1 MLKVASRN
9 PIVARLLPPGPELEL
24 AQGYDFVAELR
35 AAATRAEALLRPA
48 VGSFAADATRGI
60 LPPPGIKIL
69 DRSAWVAF
77 GKGYVTG
84 ISGGVS
90 GLDSSMITPV
100 LAFVSTRILG
110 QYDPLTNTLA
120 LVAPNIYKVSTELK
134 VAPKDFGLWVS
145 LHEQTHYFQNLAAP
159 WLYEYLRNLLP
170 SVLALGESEHAQRTS
185 LIKQVTA
192 LMSVIEGHAEVMMDR
207 VGQEHISDLETIRKK
222 FDRRRARRK
231 AGLFGFVERAIIS
244 ILGLE
249 EKMAQYKNGQVFVAT
264 AIELVGLEAFNQIFE
279 QLENMPTEAELKD
292 PPAWVTR
299 VVK

>member
-1 MLKVASRN
+1 MASRN
-9 PIVARLLPPGPELEL
+9 PIVARLLPPGPELDLRRGHE
-24 AQGYDFVAELR
+24 FVAELR
-35 AAATRAEALLRPA
+35 AAATTAETLLRTE
-48 VGSFAADATRGI
+48 VGSFATATTGGL
-60 LPPPGIKIL
+60 LPPPGIKVL

-77 GKGYVTG
+77 GKEYVTG
-84 ISGGVS
+84 IGGGVS
-90 GLDSSMITPV
+90 GLDSSVITPV
-100 LAFVSTRILG
+100 LAIVSTRILG
-110 QYDPLTNTLA
+110 QYDPLTNSLA
-120 LVAPNIYKVSTELK
+120 LIAPNIYKVSTELK

-170 SVLALGESEHAQRTS
+170 SVVALGEDDHAQRTN
-185 LIKQVTA
+185 LIKQATA

-207 VGQEHISDLETIRKK
+207 VGQGHIPDLETIRKK

-231 AGLFGFVERAIIS
+231 AGLFGVVERVIIS

-249 EKMAQYKNGQVFVAT
+249 EKMAQYKNGQIFVAA

-279 QLENMPTEAELKD
+279 RLENMPTETELKD

-299 VVK
+299 VVG